1 MLKDAKCFKKII
13 IVCGRVDMRKGSAGL
28 SAIVQL
34 KYDMRTT
41 EKGTLFLFRGRRSD
55 RLKGL
60 VWEGDG
66 YLVLSKA
73 LKTGS
78 FQWPRNTEEAISI
91 TQEQF
96 ERLMNGFTI
105 DSTIRGR

>member
-1 MLKDAKCFKKII
+1 MWRISTAMALT
-13 IVCGRVDMRKGSAGL
+13 VEGSAGL

-34 KYDMRTT
+34 KYDIRTT

-66 YLVLSKA
+66 FLLLYKRLSDGK
-73 LKTGS
+73 
-78 FQWPRNTEEAISI
+78 FQWPRSMEEMKMMDE
-91 TQEQF
+91 EQF
-96 ERLMNGFTI
+96 HRLMSGFAI
-105 DSTIRGR
+105 ESSIKDANPKYIL